1 MVFLGEVNE
10 NKLNT
15 LKDII
20 SSLNVNFESI
30 KINKFTKLKDML
42 IGEIEKEINLITLQ
56 KELVIKLKDNGF
68 KIEDRSFYPHITLI
82 RQVMGLKPLKII
94 DSKLEIESMVNK
106 ITLFESTRI
115 NGKLTYIPKN

>member
-1 MVFLGEVNE
+1 
-10 NKLNT
+10 
-15 LKDII
+15 
-20 SSLNVNFESI
+20 
-30 KINKFTKLKDML
+30 ML